1 MQNAKLKWPTTNGTT
16 PYALGYWNVEK
27 EPVVVEIPPATPDII
42 IFGTLFDAWQR
53 PIIDVGSDGVDGGR
67 GGKFLLVSP
76 EYRGPV
82 PPGFIAVQQTTYNGW
97 MVARAVLKD
106 NSAAS
111 LQKAAE
117 YDKQIKISPLS
128 QVNNP
133 PTRYIDLF
141 DKKLNLVSRLDAD
154 MYRTL
159 DAMIQIERVE
169 ERDLVAMG
177 MLRSLGI
184 EKGKPFAPNDKMIAM
199 FDAVAKETQHYLQQT
214 FFDLPI
220 YYPGTQWRQPL
231 AAAVKETRYTF
242 LYPGLIDIDT
252 RAALYNYA
260 WGSIERS
267 GTASAYFVL
276 TADAKGQS
284 LDGSCNYRLKV
295 PTNAPVTQFWSAT
308 IQDDEHGAFMD
319 VSGRVALASTDEGVV
334 KNPDGSVDVY
344 FGPTA
349 PQGHE
354 PNWVQT
360 ASDKHWFILFRFYGP
375 QRPVFDK
382 SWRLGDIETLN

>member
-1 MQNAKLKWPTTNGTT
+1 
-16 PYALGYWNVEK
+16 
-27 EPVVVEIPPATPDII
+27 VEIPPATPDVI
-42 IFGTLFDAWQR
+42 IFGTFFDAWQR

-82 PPGFIAVQQTTYNGW
+82 PPGFIVVQQTTYNGW
-97 MVARAVLKD
+97 MVARSVLKD
-106 NSAAS
+106 NSAAN

-117 YDKQIKISPLS
+117 YGKQIKISPLS

-133 PTRYIDLF
+133 PTRYVDLY
-141 DKKLNLVSRLDAD
+141 DKKVNLTSPLDAD

-159 DAMIQIERVE
+159 HANIQTERIE

-184 EKGKPFAPNDKMIAM
+184 EKGKPFAPSAEMVAM
-199 FDAVAKETQHYLQQT
+199 FDAAMKETQDYLRQR

-231 AAAVKETRYTF
+231 AAGVKETRYTF
-242 LYPGLIDIDT
+242 LYPGYVDVDP
-252 RAALYNYA
+252 RAVLYNYA
-260 WGSIERS
+260 WGSIERM
-267 GTASAYFVL
+267 GTPSAYFVL
-276 TADAKGQS
+276 AADAKGQS
-284 LDGSCNYRLKV
+284 LDGSRNYRLKV
-295 PTNAPVTQFWSAT
+295 PPNAPVTQFWSAT
-308 IQDDEHGAFMD
+308 IQDDENGVFMD
-319 VSGRVALASTDEGVV
+319 VAGRVSLASTDEGVV
-334 KNPDGSVDVY
+334 KNPAGSVDVY

-349 PQGHE
+349 PEGHE
-354 PNWVQT
+354 SNWVQT
-360 ASDKHWFILFRFYGP
+360 AADKHWFILFRFYGP